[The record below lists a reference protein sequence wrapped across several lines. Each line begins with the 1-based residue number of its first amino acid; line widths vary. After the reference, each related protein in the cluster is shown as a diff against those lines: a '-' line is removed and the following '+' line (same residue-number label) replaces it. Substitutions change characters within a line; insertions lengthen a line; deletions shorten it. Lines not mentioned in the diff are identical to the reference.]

1 MKAYRL
7 EIWVT
12 AVCLI
17 LVCVAGGFMSSLF
30 VIFRH
35 SFFNH
40 IATPGSLVPAY
51 GETMYVVDK
60 YVLGLPLHYFLLI
73 VLSWIGVT
81 LIGAIWCLIMDK
93 MEERQRT

>member
-1 MKAYRL
+1 MKAYKL

-12 AVCLI
+12 AVCLA
-17 LVCVAGGFMSSLF
+17 LVSVAGGFASSLF
-30 VIFRH
+30 VIFRN
-35 SFFNH
+35 SFFNR
-40 IATPGSLVPAY
+40 IATPGALVPVY

-60 YVLGLPLHYFLLI
+60 YILCLPLHYFLLI

-93 MEERQRT
+93 LEERQRT